1 MAEQEKLVP
10 ADAPSAPGHP
20 SSHVYLEDPDE
31 GPMSGS
37 SYLGL
42 FSVLFVII
50 GFIAV
55 LVYAGVG
62 PLEEHAAEAPEAPIE
77 NVTPG
82 KASSEA
88 APSEA
93 APAQNAK
100 LPAPPVVS
108 GGGYATLPGPD
119 AVITKIA
126 FGSCLDENGSMEI
139 LNAIAAQKPQLFI
152 FEGDN
157 IYADANEKDEN
168 DSGTH
173 DVTSPLMIRTAY
185 ATLGAQP
192 LFESFKSQ
200 VPIIATWDDHDY
212 GLNDAGGDFAFKQ
225 ASKEA
230 FFDFFAL
237 SRDSDRYKQPDGIY
251 TSYAFGPTGQR
262 VQIILLDTRWN
273 RSPLKP
279 SDAPGTPGKERYTPD
294 RDTSKTM
301 LGDAQWKW
309 LEQQLI
315 EPADV
320 RLLVSSIQV
329 LADGHGWERWGD
341 LPYERDRLM
350 QALSDSDAKNIVIL
364 SGDRHKAAI
373 YKNDNALPYS
383 LYEVTSS
390 SLNKPLDTASAADET
405 DPQRQ
410 DPFYKD
416 ANFGVVDIDWRA
428 RAINLEIRGQSGQ
441 LVHGVSV
448 PFAEDTADQGQ

>member
-1 MAEQEKLVP
+1 
-10 ADAPSAPGHP
+10 
-20 SSHVYLEDPDE
+20 
-31 GPMSGS
+31 MSGR

-42 FSVLFVII
+42 FSVLIVIF
-50 GFIAV
+50 GFIAA

-62 PLEEHAAEAPEAPIE
+62 PLEEHAAEAPGAPTE
-77 NVTPG
+77 NATPSG
-82 KASSEA
+82 AA
-88 APSEA
+88 APSENA
-93 APAQNAK
+93 APQNINA
-100 LPAPPVVS
+100 PAVPAAPN
-108 GGGYATLPGPD
+108 GGYAALPGPD

-126 FGSCLDENGSMEI
+126 FGSCLDETGSMEV
-139 LNAIAAQKPQLFI
+139 LNAIASQKPQLFV

-157 IYADANEKDEN
+157 VYVDANEKDEN
-168 DSGTH
+168 DAGTH
-173 DVTSPLMIRTAY
+173 AVTSPLMIRTAY
-185 ATLGAQP
+185 ATLGGQP
-192 LFESFKSQ
+192 LYKSFKSQ

-237 SRDSDRYKQPDGIY
+237 SKDSDRYKQDGGIY
-251 TSYAFGPTGQR
+251 TSYAFGPKGQR

-279 SDAPGTPGKERYTPD
+279 SDAPGTPGKERYVPD

-329 LADGHGWERWGD
+329 LAENHGWERWGD

-350 QALSDSDAKNIVIL
+350 QALNDSDAKNVVIL

-390 SLNKPLDTASAADET
+390 SLNKPLDAASASAPDET

-416 ANFGVVDIDWRA
+416 ANFGMVDIDWQA
-428 RAINLEIRGQSGQ
+428 HAINLEIRDKTGQ
-441 LVHGVSV
+441 LVHGVSA
-448 PFAEDTADQGQ
+448 PFAEDAPEQGQ

>member
-1 MAEQEKLVP
+1 MAENEKLVP

-20 SSHVYLEDPDE
+20 SGHVELEDADT
-31 GPMSGS
+31 GPMSGR

-42 FSVLFVII
+42 FSVLIVIFGI
-50 GFIAV
+50 IAL

-62 PLEEHAAEAPEAPIE
+62 PLEEQGAEAPAAPTE
-77 NVTPG
+77 N
-82 KASSEA
+82 ASPATSSSAA
-88 APSEA
+88 APSESSA
-93 APAQNAK
+93 PQNLNAPAVPSAGN
-100 LPAPPVVS
+100 
-108 GGGYATLPGPD
+108 GGYAALPGPD
-119 AVITKIA
+119 TVITKIA
-126 FGSCLDENGSMEI
+126 FGSCLDENGPMDI

-157 IYADANEKDEN
+157 IYADASEKDEN
-168 DSGTH
+168 DPGTRE
-173 DVTSPLMIRTAY
+173 VTSPLMIRTAY
-185 ATLGAQP
+185 ATLGAQA
-192 LFESFKSQ
+192 LYKSFKSQ

-237 SRDSDRYKQPDGIY
+237 SKDSERYKQDGGIY
-251 TSYAFGPTGQR
+251 TSYTFGPKGQR

-279 SDAPGTPGKERYTPD
+279 SDAPGTPGKERYIPD

-320 RLLVSSIQV
+320 RLLASSIQV
-329 LADGHGWERWGD
+329 LAEGHGWERWGN

-350 QALSDSDAKNIVIL
+350 QALNDSDAKNIVIL

-373 YKNDNALPYS
+373 YKNNNALPYS

-390 SLNKPLDTASAADET
+390 SLNKPLTGTSEPDET

-410 DPFYKD
+410 DAFYKG
-416 ANFGVVDIDWRA
+416 ANFGMVDIDWQA
-428 RAINLEIRGQSGQ
+428 RAINLEIRDKAGQ

-448 PFAEDTADQGQ
+448 PFTEETPDQGQ